1 MAKSSEGLGESMSVK
16 ELFDLT
22 EKVAIVTGSSRGLGK
37 EIAIGLGE
45 AGAKVAITARREE
58 GLMATRQALSDMGIE
73 CHAIVAD
80 VSEVNGVQATLAE
93 TMTKW
98 GRVHI
103 LVNNAG
109 VVWAAP
115 PEEMTLDRWDYV
127 MNINARGTFICCQ
140 EVGRQM
146 IRQKAGNIINI
157 SSVLGISAVDPKSG
171 QFIGY
176 QASKAG
182 VIIMTKQLAVE
193 WAVHGIRV
201 NAIAPSFLATRL
213 TNALIERTGE
223 NMTRWIP
230 MGRIGRADEI
240 RGPAVFLASEASSY
254 ITGQV
259 IVIDG
264 GTTTW

>member
-1 MAKSSEGLGESMSVK
+1 MNVR
-16 ELFDLT
+16 ELFDLKD
-22 EKVAIVTGSSRGLGK
+22 KVAIVTGGSRGLGK

-45 AGAKVAITARREE
+45 AGAKVVITARREE
-58 GLMATRQALSDMGIE
+58 GLLSTAKELNDAGIE
-73 CHAIVAD
+73 CLPITTDISEADGVNLMVA
-80 VSEVNGVQATLAE
+80 NTLG
-93 TMTKW
+93 KW
-98 GRVHI
+98 ERIDI

-140 EVGRQM
+140 EVGREM
-146 IRQKAGNIINI
+146 IKRKSGNIINV
-157 SSVLGISAVDPKSG
+157 SSAVGVAAVDPKSG

-182 VIIMTKQLAVE
+182 INIMTKQLAAE
-193 WAVHGIRV
+193 WGCHNIRV

-213 TNALIERTGE
+213 TNALVERTGE
-223 NMTRWIP
+223 NMLRWIP
-230 MGRIGRADEI
+230 LGRIGRADEVK
-240 RGPAVFLASEASSY
+240 GAVVFLASEASSY

-259 IVIDG
+259 ICIDG
-264 GTTTW
+264 GTTVW

>member
-1 MAKSSEGLGESMSVK
+1 VSTKQ
-16 ELFDLT
+16 LFDLSG
-22 EKVAIVTGSSRGLGK
+22 KMAIVTGGSRGLGK
-37 EIAIGLGE
+37 EIAIALGE
-45 AGAKVAITARREE
+45 AGARVAITARRAE
-58 GLMATRQALSDMGIE
+58 GLTATRDELQEMGIE
-73 CHAIVAD
+73 CVAIVAD
-80 VSEVNGVQATLAE
+80 VSEVEGVQTTLAE
-93 TMTKW
+93 TMNTW
-98 GRVHI
+98 GSVDI

-127 MNINARGTFICCQ
+127 MNINARGTFICSQ

-146 IRQKAGNIINI
+146 IRQKAGNIINV
-157 SSVLGISAVDPKSG
+157 SSVLGISAVDPRSG

-176 QASKAG
+176 QAAKAG
-182 VIIMTKQLAVE
+182 VIMMTKQLAVE

-223 NMTRWIP
+223 NMLRWIP

-240 RGPAVFLASEASSY
+240 RGSAVFLASEASSY
-254 ITGQV
+254 ITGQILV
-259 IVIDG
+259 VDG
-264 GTTTW
+264 GTTAW